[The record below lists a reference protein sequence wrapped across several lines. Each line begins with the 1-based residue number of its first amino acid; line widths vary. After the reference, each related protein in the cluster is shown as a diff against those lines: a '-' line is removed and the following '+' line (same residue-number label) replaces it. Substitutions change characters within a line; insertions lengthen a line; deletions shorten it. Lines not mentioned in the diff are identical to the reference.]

1 MSILSVKNLSK
12 SYADFNLDNISF
24 EVPKGSIMGII
35 GENGAGKT
43 TTIKLILNL
52 IKKDGGRVKV
62 FGKDNIQE
70 EKRIKQ
76 DIGVVL
82 DESNFHDDL
91 KPNEISIIMD
101 NVYDKWDKNR
111 FLNYLKEFRLPY
123 DKKVKEFSKGMKMKL
138 SIAAALSHD
147 PKLLILDEPTGGL
160 DPIVRSEI
168 LDIFLDYIQDE
179 ERSIIFS
186 THITSDLDKIADY
199 ITFIHSGKIVFSE
212 SSHELINSYGILKCG
227 TDDFKKI
234 NSEDIIGYRKNQFGY
249 NVLIKDKYNSKFN
262 DYTID
267 NANLEDIMLYYIRR
281 GKNEG
286 TDN

>member
-12 SYADFNLDNISF
+12 GYGDFNLDNISF

-52 IKKDGGRVKV
+52 IKKDGGSIKV

-70 EKRIKQ
+70 EKKIKQ

-101 NVYDKWDKNR
+101 NIYDKWDKNR
-111 FLNYLKEFRLPY
+111 FLNYLKEFKLPY

-138 SIAAALSHD
+138 SIAAALSHN

-199 ITFIHSGKIVFSE
+199 ITFIHKGKIVFSK
-212 SSHELINSYGILKCG
+212 SGDELINSYGILKCG
-227 TDDFKKI
+227 TDDFNKI
-234 NSEDIIGYRKNQFGY
+234 DKMDIVGYRKNQFGY
-249 NVLIKDKYNSKFN
+249 DVLIKDKYNSKFK